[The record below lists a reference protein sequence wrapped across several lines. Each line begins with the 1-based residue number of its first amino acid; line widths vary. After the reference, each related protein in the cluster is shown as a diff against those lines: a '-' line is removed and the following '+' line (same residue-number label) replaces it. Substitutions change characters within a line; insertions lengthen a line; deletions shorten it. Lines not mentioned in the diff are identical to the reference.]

1 MSTRQNLTLKRG
13 QLDQLRETESQTTP
27 IAFDVMTALLKDTDL
42 QDASS
47 GDRRLMSD
55 ALAATKGTQF

>member
-1 MSTRQNLTLKRG
+1 MSSRQNLTLKRG
-13 QLDQLRETESQTTP
+13 QLDQLRETESQATP
-27 IAFDVMTALLKDTDL
+27 IAFGALTALLQDTDL

-55 ALAATKGTQF
+55 ALAATKGT